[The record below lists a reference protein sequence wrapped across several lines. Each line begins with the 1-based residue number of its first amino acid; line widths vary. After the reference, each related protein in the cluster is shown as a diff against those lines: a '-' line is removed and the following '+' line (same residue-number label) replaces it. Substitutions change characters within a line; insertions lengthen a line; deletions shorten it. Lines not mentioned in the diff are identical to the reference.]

1 MTKDDEM
8 TDQQF
13 LGYVELHSK
22 TPRALFSNSDVCR
35 FLVLAGEQDIA
46 VALHFGF
53 SGFTPMHYDEIQ
65 GFLEQARKRLEVK
78 RICGAC
84 VYYRDLACWR
94 SRNVENAVEYTDAR
108 AEKCGSFRAKEGAD
122 DE

>member
-1 MTKDDEM
+1 MKKDDEM

-22 TPRALFSNSDVCR
+22 RQRALFSNSDVCR
-35 FLVLAGEQDIA
+35 FLMLAGEQDIA

-65 GFLEQARKRLEVK
+65 GFLEQARKRLE
-78 RICGAC
+78 
-84 VYYRDLACWR
+84 
-94 SRNVENAVEYTDAR
+94 
-108 AEKCGSFRAKEGAD
+108 AER
-122 DE
+122 

>member
-1 MTKDDEM
+1 MKKDDEM

-22 TPRALFSNSDVCR
+22 TPRALFENSDVCR
-35 FLVLAGEQDIA
+35 FLVLAGERADA
-46 VALHFGF
+46 FVGP
-53 SGFTPMHYDEIQ
+53 GFTPMYYDDIE
-65 GFLEQARKRLEVK
+65 GFLERARKRLEVK